1 MGRLTVGQV
10 LALATSL
17 FVGPALYLLWL
28 NYAAAR
34 LEIDFTH
41 REVAGTAYLAGA
53 LHVQAALDGATLAGT
68 GPPAG
73 LADQVRALQATDG
86 NFLAC
91 ATLAGQA
98 ADALRA
104 ADGGADGMA
113 AARQVLRA
121 LIARIGDR
129 SNLILDNV
137 LETNYLTAAVLKH
150 LPELLDRETDRLLL
164 ASAVGPHDDNWRA
177 SAQAAL
183 GSVQS
188 ELDGLTGSM
197 HNAARDDADGSIR
210 LRMQAPLAAMVHP
223 LVRALTGKAGDGG
236 RSFVASA
243 DRFGASGTALL
254 DEMLRRRVHL
264 LWRAW
269 LSSLAASALLLSVAG
284 LTAAYLLGRRIVRPL
299 AVLEWAL
306 HELSQGRL
314 DIVLPETDG
323 RGEVSRAMHTLHIF
337 KVALS
342 SNRDMLADRR
352 AAEEAR
358 IAQHEGIVEMTRS
371 FSSTVGTRIEEVAV
385 KAEALF
391 ATANRLA
398 VGSKAAVDSAE
409 AAQGQA
415 SQATRTADSLAETAS
430 RLAATGHVIAEQ
442 MARSGE
448 ATRATAE
455 RAEQARAQVQSLD
468 HVVAGTSDVVSFIH
482 GLAAQTNLL
491 ALNATIEAARAGEAG
506 RGFAVVAQEVKSLA
520 AQTAR
525 ATIDIGTRINAVRH
539 SANEV
544 VGIIEVVADLASKM
558 NESAIA
564 IAEAVISQGRATA
577 DISSTVGEAASLTR
591 NVAGAIAQVRVEAAN
606 SGAAVSE
613 VLDSAANF
621 ASVSEG
627 LRVQTMNFLLVLG
640 SDQRSDT
647 RYDTDLPVT
656 LILSGRPSHA
666 CHLINLSA
674 GGAAIACDQMLLAGS
689 DLRIEGIGPHAIMA
703 TAVESGEGRLH
714 VKFKDIDEASKTAVE
729 SILEDLS
736 LWAA

>member
-1 MGRLTVGQV
+1 MGRLKVGHILV
-10 LALATSL
+10 LATSL
-17 FVGPALYLLWL
+17 FVGPSLYLLWV

-34 LEIDFTH
+34 VEIDFAR
-41 REVAGTAYLAGA
+41 REVAGIAYLAGT
-53 LHVQAALDGATLAGT
+53 LHAQAALDGAMLAGT

-73 LADQVRALQATDG
+73 LADRIRALQAADG
-86 NFLAC
+86 NFLTCEA
-91 ATLAGQA
+91 LAGQA
-98 ADALRA
+98 ETALRN

-137 LETNYLTAAVLKH
+137 LETNYLTGVVLNH

-164 ASAVGPHDDNWRA
+164 ASAAAPHDQAWQA

-188 ELDGLTGSM
+188 ELDSLTGSM
-197 HNAARDDADGSIR
+197 HNAAQDNADGRIR
-210 LRMQAPLAAMVHP
+210 ARMEKPLAAMVHP
-223 LVRALTGKAGDGG
+223 LVKALSGKAADGG
-236 RSFVASA
+236 QGFVASA
-243 DRFGASGTALL
+243 DRFGAISTALM
-254 DEMLRRRVHL
+254 DEMLRERVSL

-269 LSSLAASALLLSVAG
+269 LFSLAASALLLSVAG
-284 LTAAYLLGRRIVRPL
+284 LAAAFLLGRSLVRPL
-299 AVLEWAL
+299 AVLEWAMG
-306 HELSQGRL
+306 ELAQGRL

-342 SNRDMLADRR
+342 SNQAMLADRR
-352 AAEEAR
+352 AAEETR
-358 IAQHEGIVEMTRS
+358 IAQHDSIVEMTRS
-371 FSSTVGTRIEEVAV
+371 FSSTVGNRIEEVAV
-385 KAEALF
+385 KAEALH
-391 ATANRLA
+391 ATAHRLA
-398 VGSKAAVDSAE
+398 IGSKAAVDSAE
-409 AAQGQA
+409 AAQDQA
-415 SQATRTADSLAETAS
+415 SQATRKADSLAQTAS
-430 RLAATGHVIAEQ
+430 QLAATGHVIAEQ

-468 HVVAGTSDVVSFIH
+468 HVVAGTGDVVSFIH

-525 ATIDIGTRINAVRH
+525 ATTDIGTRINAVRQ

-558 NESAIA
+558 NESATA

-577 DISSTVGEAASLTR
+577 AISSTVGEAASLTR
-591 NVAGAIAQVRVEAAN
+591 NVAEAIAQVRVEAAN
-606 SGAAVSE
+606 SGAAVAE
-613 VLDSAANF
+613 VLDSASNF

-627 LRVQTMNFLLVLG
+627 LRVETMKFLLVLG
-640 SDQRSDT
+640 SGQRKDV
-647 RYDTDLPVT
+647 RYDTDQPVT
-656 LILSGRPSHA
+656 LDLPGRPPHP

-674 GGAAIACDQMLLAGS
+674 GGAAIACDEMLLAGS

-703 TAVESGEGRLH
+703 TAVESNQGRLH
-714 VKFKDIDEASKTAVE
+714 VKFKDLDEISKAAVQ
-729 SILEDLS
+729 SVLDDLD